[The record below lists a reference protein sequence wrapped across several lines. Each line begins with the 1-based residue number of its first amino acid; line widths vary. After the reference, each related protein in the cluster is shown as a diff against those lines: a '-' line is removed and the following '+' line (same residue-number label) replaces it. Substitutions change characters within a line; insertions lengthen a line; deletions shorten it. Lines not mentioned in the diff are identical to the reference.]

1 MAQKLAVSGGTP
13 LFNVD
18 DYQIEPW
25 PPVREST
32 ADKIR
37 ELYLSRAWSFN
48 SPTEQAFENE
58 YAAYHGAKYGVLMSN
73 GTVTLECALG
83 ALGVGPG
90 DEVIVPD
97 LTWIATAMSVRYVG
111 ATCVFADIEKTT
123 ACLDPD
129 SFERLI
135 TPRTKAVSPVN
146 LYGGMGDLE

>member
-1 MAQKLAVSGGTP
+1 MSRNLAVSGGTP
-13 LFNVD
+13 LFKKNE
-18 DYQIEPW
+18 YQAAIW
-25 PPVREST
+25 PPVREAT

-58 YAAYHGAKYGVLMSN
+58 FSSYHGAKYGIMMSN
-73 GTVTLECALG
+73 GTVTLECALA

-111 ATCVFADIEKTT
+111 ATCVFAYI
-123 ACLDPD
+123 
-129 SFERLI
+129 
-135 TPRTKAVSPVN
+135 
-146 LYGGMGDLE
+146 